1 MVRLINC
8 VVKKSK
14 QAKGTFGGTKRK
26 TTTTTIEN
34 KMLTAK
40 LFVPELL
47 VNIFLKT
54 LSLLHSFC
62 IYIILLY
69 YSVVNG

>member
-1 MVRLINC
+1 
-8 VVKKSK
+8 
-14 QAKGTFGGTKRK
+14 
-26 TTTTTIEN
+26 
-34 KMLTAK
+34 MLTAK
-40 LFVPELL
+40 LFAPELL
-47 VNIFLKT
+47 VNIFFKT